1 MISMGSFP
9 SIRMRR
15 NRNNDWSRRLVAEN
29 RLSADDFIWP
39 VFVREQSGEP
49 EEVVSMPGQWRVGL
63 DRLTEHVGQAVEL
76 GIPAIALFPVIELE
90 KRC

>member
-1 MISMGSFP
+1 M
-9 SIRMRR
+9 
-15 NRNNDWSRRLVAEN
+15 AEN

-90 KRC
+90 KKMLTGVRRQIRII